1 MTDTAASSAST
12 ARVQADRSGRHRTAL
27 LTLIACTV
35 LWSTAGVAT
44 RLLDRA
50 EGFEIAFWRS
60 VFCAAFMLVVML
72 VLHRGQWWARVNAA
86 GLRGWISGAMWAV
99 MFICFML
106 ALTHASVANVM
117 VVLASSPLLAALL
130 GMVVLKERVPTRTWV
145 AIAVAAIG
153 LVWMVREGL
162 SAGGLVGMAIACG
175 VPLASAI
182 NLVLLRR
189 SGGRVD
195 FVPAVLL
202 GAVISAAVTLP
213 MAWPLSATTKDLAIL
228 AALGVFQLGLPCMLM
243 VSAAQRL
250 APHEVALLG
259 LLEVVLGPIWTW
271 LGAGETPTRAAIEGG
286 ALVLGALAFNELL
299 ARRAYFSTK
308 ARSIT

>member
-12 ARVQADRSGRHRTAL
+12 AGMQADRSGRHRTAL

-60 VFCAAFMLVVML
+60 VFCAAFMLAVML
-72 VLHRGQWWARVNAA
+72 VLHRGQWWARVHAA

-99 MFICFML
+99 MFTCFML

-145 AIAVAAIG
+145 AIGVASIG
-153 LVWMVREGL
+153 LIWMVREGL
-162 SAGGLVGMAIACG
+162 SAGGLLGMAIACG

-213 MAWPLSATTKDLAIL
+213 LAWPVSATSKDLAIL

-299 ARRAYFSTK
+299 ARQAYFSTK